1 VLYLI
6 IGGKM
11 KKVLSIMFLVAG
23 FAGIASGLGIMY
35 QNEANRQNALEALKT
50 SIVNDYED
58 FKVKVEVFSEERTSI
73 YENLNK
79 ITYLTDIKTNYDSLV
94 EEYTKYENT
103 LKEVDK
109 ACEDLKVNCFE
120 EKFKE
125 ITINNKISAFVINYE
140 QAVNYFIQDVSN
152 FNEKV
157 KLYNEY
163 VKQNPNK
170 GLVELEEYQSSYTE
184 YVDVNSDKVFEG
196 VIEK

>member
-1 VLYLI
+1 
-6 IGGKM
+6 M
-11 KKVLSIMFLVAG
+11 KKVLSIMFLAGG
-23 FAGIASGLGIMY
+23 FAVIASGLGIMY
-35 QNEANRQNALEALKT
+35 KNEANRQNALEALKT

-58 FKVKVEVFSEERTSI
+58 FKVKVEVFSEERTNI

-79 ITYLTDIKTNYDSLV
+79 ITYLTDIESNYESLIS
-94 EEYTKYENT
+94 EYAKYEET
-103 LKEVDK
+103 LKDIDK
-109 ACEDLKVNCFE
+109 VSEGLKVNCFE
-120 EKFKE
+120 EEFKE

-157 KLYNEY
+157 KLYNDY
-163 VKQNPNK
+163 VKQNPDK

-184 YVDVNSDKVFEG
+184 YADVNSDKVFEG

>member
-1 VLYLI
+1 
-6 IGGKM
+6 M

-94 EEYTKYENT
+94 EEYTKYENA

-109 ACEDLKVNCFE
+109 ASEDLKVNCFE